1 MFIFLSVLHFVNI
14 FKVLLFIIYKKLR
27 LRSVNINNTL
37 SDLIKEK
44 GSNGLY
50 KLGILSRN

>member
-14 FKVLLFIIYKKLR
+14 FKVLLFILYKKLR